1 MKRQFLAEKCINLKQ
16 LYTNSIRTQQRFQL
30 YCTMYMNILVERSL
44 DVNKDS
50 WVVAA
55 AMELKALITIQWLM
69 QLCKIGWL
77 WGSFYRSFSSVF
89 RYHQKL
95 VLRYHIQTQCP
106 KTGIM
111 TNIFPNN
118 PITDVTKKQASQI
131 IPFYIVQRLLLFI
144 DAVV

>member
-16 LYTNSIRTQQRFQL
+16 LYTNSIRTHQCFQL

-44 DVNKDS
+44 DVNTDS

-55 AMELKALITIQWLM
+55 AMELKALITIQWQM

-77 WGSFYRSFSSVF
+77 WGSFYRSFFSVF

-111 TNIFPNN
+111 TTIFPNN
-118 PITDVTKKQASQI
+118 PITDVTKNKLL
-131 IPFYIVQRLLLFI
+131 RLFLFTLYK
-144 DAVV
+144 DYCYS